1 VLLSKRSRRSCA
13 TETGITGTNG
23 RQLAVLWVSILA
35 AALVLLFS
43 PYLTAGTSHPILYRP
58 LLSPP
63 DLVSK
68 DAPGL
73 MGLAAGLNGDV
84 STPVDAVVLLAQLGI
99 VGLFMLG
106 FMLTLREKQ
115 SRSSKVT

>member
-1 VLLSKRSRRSCA
+1 MLLSKRSRRSCA

-43 PYLTAGTSHPILYRP
+43 PYLTAGTSHPVLYRP

-68 DAPGL
+68 DALGL
-73 MGLAAGLNGDV
+73 MGLAAGLNGNV

>member
-1 VLLSKRSRRSCA
+1 M
-13 TETGITGTNG
+13 NG

-73 MGLAAGLNGDV
+73 MGLAAGLNGNV

>member
-1 VLLSKRSRRSCA
+1 M
-13 TETGITGTNG
+13 NG
-23 RQLAVLWVSILA
+23 RQLAVLGVGILA

-73 MGLAAGLNGDV
+73 MGLAAGLNGNV
-84 STPVDAVVLLAQLGI
+84 SAPVDAVVLLAQLGI

-115 SRSSKVT
+115 NRSSKVT